1 MQKLRLVNHS
11 ECFVQP
17 LKVNYA
23 ILLTFARQLSHYQT
37 RATEILAI
45 EINNVYLKLFGLRS
59 RFLKFLLKKKKKE
72 PQKKSAKNAV

>member
-1 MQKLRLVNHS
+1 MYHGILVIDESKRCGVMQKLRLVNHS

-17 LKVNYA
+17 LKANSA

-45 EINNVYLKLFGLRS
+45 EINNVYLKFSLI
-59 RFLKFLLKKKKKE
+59 
-72 PQKKSAKNAV
+72 